1 MYPLKTLDRLFVGI
15 LKKISSETVERA
27 VSGFILNSCSKKK
40 IMMNRVN
47 EPSTMEVKKVRYI
60 LRIVVSLTPSL
71 QFRKSI
77 RFFGS
82 LLTTSSLVKWL
93 SRWLW
98 VLDYLLLGSNS
109 FISSSFPSSFFT
121 SSFAGELVRAIF
133 SFLTIRFNDCYSST
147 VNFECNI
154 VS

>member
-1 MYPLKTLDRLFVGI
+1 MYPLKVLDRMFRGI
-15 LKKISSETVERA
+15 LKKISNETVERA

-47 EPSTMEVKKVRYI
+47 EPSTMDVKKVRYM

-77 RFFGS
+77 RFFAS
-82 LLTTSSLVKWL
+82 LLLTSSLVKWL

-98 VLDYLLLGSNS
+98 VLDYLPLGSNS
-109 FISSSFPSSFFT
+109 FISFSSSSFFT
-121 SSFAGELVRAIF
+121 SSFAGELVRANF